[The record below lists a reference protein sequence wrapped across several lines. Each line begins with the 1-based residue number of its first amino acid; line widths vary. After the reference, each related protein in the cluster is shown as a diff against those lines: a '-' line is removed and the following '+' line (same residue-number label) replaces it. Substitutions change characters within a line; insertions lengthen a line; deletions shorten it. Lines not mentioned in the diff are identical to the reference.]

1 MDYTSFYTPLREA
14 SMMGF
19 FGGRGQG
26 FETEAKDKVWDKIES
41 VENCKAQYFDHE
53 IFIDEE

>member
-1 MDYTSFYTPLREA
+1 MNNYSVCLVSKEFRWVEVEA
-14 SMMGF
+14 KD
-19 FGGRGQG
+19 
-26 FETEAKDKVWDKIES
+26 ETEAKDKVWDKIES